1 MGWAGDRLPDFQ
13 SGGGMGWAGDRLPD
27 FQSGGGMGWAGDRFA
42 AKPAAGATNNAIAI
56 AARRIV
62 FDIIKASRAGVC
74 FLLLTYSTLETSG

>member
-1 MGWAGDRLPDFQ
+1 
-13 SGGGMGWAGDRLPD
+13 
-27 FQSGGGMGWAGDRFA
+27 MGWAGDRFA